1 MAAAG
6 GSCHLLA
13 MTRRWLTAPIAT
25 LCLLGCGEQAP
36 LAGRND
42 ASPPMRPGPT
52 NEASSETSVANEPTA
67 PREPTA
73 PPPSPPTDPAP
84 AAPPAEPEAIARTQA
99 AAFEARYPLHGLTF
113 HFLAR
118 VRARPH
124 HESPVVGYMRRGAR
138 FRASERVP
146 GVGCARGW
154 FEVPGQGYV
163 CRGQGYLIGAE
174 PPSFE
179 PTPVPAALEDA
190 LPYAY
195 AYTTRGDVP
204 QYWRIP
210 TPAEEAAVEEAFA
223 ALTTN
228 ETAAAAQQAQRQA
241 AEAEALVAAEAA
253 AEPEPGLDAGIAE
266 TPTGASD
273 EESTVAPAVVEAE
286 APPPPGAG
294 AEERAQG
301 NAEGEDAVDPSLV
314 AAAQG
319 TVSIPDF
326 VRLRMRRGF
335 YVSLDGE
342 EEDAGRRFLRTVR
355 GAFVRAEH
363 LRPNEPPTHRGVVL
377 GGRWQLP
384 VAFVYRTGTHKLR
397 RVPSTGR
404 LEDLGVLERH
414 TPFPVADRLT
424 RQRRA
429 YLVARDGYVVR
440 RSSLRVA
447 EAIERP
453 DSVPP
458 DARWVHVRLSEQ
470 TLVAY
475 EGDRPVFA
483 TTVSTGRAGFE
494 TPTGLFRIQ
503 SKHVSTTMDDLNA
516 GEESYL
522 IEDVPWTMYF
532 EGNYALHAAFWHEGF
547 GRVRSH
553 GCVNLAPTD
562 ARWIF
567 QWSSPTL
574 PAGWHGIFAD
584 QRARPGT
591 WILITD

>member
-1 MAAAG
+1 
-6 GSCHLLA
+6 
-13 MTRRWLTAPIAT
+13 MTRRWLTAPLAIFAM
-25 LCLLGCGEQAP
+25 LGCGEAP
-36 LAGRND
+36 TPVAPDD
-42 ASPPMRPGPT
+42 AAPIIV
-52 NEASSETSVANEPTA
+52 EARTM
-67 PREPTA
+67 
-73 PPPSPPTDPAP
+73 PPPAPATEPPAP
-84 AAPPAEPEAIARTQA
+84 AAPVAAGGPTPRSPIDPEAAARAQAEAAA
-99 AAFEARYPLHGLTF
+99 AAFEARYPLHGLAF

-124 HESPVVGYMRRGAR
+124 HEARVVGYMRRGAR

-154 FEVPGQGYV
+154 FEVPGEGFV
-163 CRGQGYLIGAE
+163 CRGQGYLVAAE
-174 PPSFE
+174 PPTFE

-195 AYTTRGDVP
+195 AYTTRRDVP
-204 QYWRIP
+204 QYWRVP
-210 TPAEEAAVEEAFA
+210 TVAEEAAVEEALA
-223 ALTTN
+223 ALTAR
-228 ETAAAAQQAQRQA
+228 ETAAAEERVRVQEAQAV
-241 AEAEALVAAEAA
+241 AETEAVAATEAIAESELGAAATDQLNAA
-253 AEPEPGLDAGIAE
+253 AEETIEAQGAIAG
-266 TPTGASD
+266 PT
-273 EESTVAPAVVEAE
+273 VVDAE
-286 APPPPGAG
+286 APPPPGA
-294 AEERAQG
+294 
-301 NAEGEDAVDPSLV
+301 AEGDEGTVADDTVDPSLV
-314 AAAQG
+314 AATQG
-319 TVSIPDF
+319 TVTIPDF
-326 VRLRMRRGF
+326 VRLRMGRGF

-342 EEDAGRRFLRTVR
+342 VEDSSRRFLRTVR

-363 LRPNEPPTHRGVVL
+363 LAANEPPTHRGVVL

-384 VAFVYRTGTHKLR
+384 VAFVFRTGTHKLR
-397 RVPSTGR
+397 RIPSTGR
-404 LEDLGVLERH
+404 FEDLGVVERH

-424 RQRRA
+424 RQQRI

-447 EAIERP
+447 EAIARP
-453 DSVPP
+453 EGIPEDS
-458 DARWVHVRLSEQ
+458 RWLHIRLSEQ

-475 EGDRPVFA
+475 EGDRAVFA
-483 TTVSTGRAGFE
+483 TTVSTGREGFE
-494 TPTGLFRIQ
+494 TPTGLFRVQ

-516 GEESYL
+516 GEDSYL

-562 ARWIF
+562 ARWVF

-584 QRARPGT
+584 RHVRPGT
-591 WILITD
+591 WIFITD